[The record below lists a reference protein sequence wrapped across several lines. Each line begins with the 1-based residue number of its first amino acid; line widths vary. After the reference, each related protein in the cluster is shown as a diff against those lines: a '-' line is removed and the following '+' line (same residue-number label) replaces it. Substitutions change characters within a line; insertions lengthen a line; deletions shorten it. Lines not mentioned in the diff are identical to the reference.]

1 MEILFHGRGVCRFLT
16 RLIRVAA
23 LLWLVYL
30 GPRPPLYT
38 RGRRSLYKHG
48 HRRQPLGVPWCQ
60 LVSQGDD
67 EIFQP
72 LPRLLV
78 NLMLGQVFTFCKT
91 HQHRAGRSSNEIL
104 QFFFCEINIHAI
116 ECLMHVRMEILKFYT
131 FHELKNSRKNLEK
144 KSVFD
149 DCFVWNLLRATVLPV

>member
-1 MEILFHGRGVCRFLT
+1 MKLEIIYTIIQPPFSSSRPKQKGKLPLSLSYSHRHSRCCWVCMEILFHGRGVCRFLT

-104 QFFFCEINIHAI
+104 QFFF
-116 ECLMHVRMEILKFYT
+116 
-131 FHELKNSRKNLEK
+131 
-144 KSVFD
+144 SVKLISMP
-149 DCFVWNLLRATVLPV
+149 CNWMP